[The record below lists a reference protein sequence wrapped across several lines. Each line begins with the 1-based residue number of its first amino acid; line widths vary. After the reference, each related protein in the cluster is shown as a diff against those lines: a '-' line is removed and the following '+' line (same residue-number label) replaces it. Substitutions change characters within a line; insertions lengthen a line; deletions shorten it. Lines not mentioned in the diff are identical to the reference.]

1 MKFRTLFGLTAAA
14 SILAGFGVA
23 GTLIFWPAAL
33 PAVIGFSV
41 FGVTPFA
48 SLASLSFPA
57 AVSVLTAAGAGLAGA
72 LTATTGL
79 VAKGFSA
86 GFSALKSWFGGSK
99 NETVSEVEENN
110 SSTSKSNPMS
120 DLGSNPNPQEESKSI
135 SKPASKPASK
145 PVSEEE
151 SNEES
156 LGSAAPTM

>member
-86 GFSALKSWFGGSK
+86 GFSALKNWFGGSK
-99 NETVSEVEENN
+99 NETVFEVEENY
-110 SSTSKSNPMS
+110 SSTSNPLAKM
-120 DLGSNPNPQEESKSI
+120 GFNPERQEEPKSI
-135 SKPASKPASK
+135 SKTASK
-145 PVSEEE
+145 PVSEEKSQE
-151 SNEES
+151 KSQEEVYEFV
-156 LGSAAPTM
+156 PTM